1 MLLEHLL
8 NLKRAGTP
16 MLLCEQNA
24 MVALRVA
31 DRGYVLDKGT
41 VKYHGTTKE
50 LGESQEVR
58 SYLAL

>member
-1 MLLEHLL
+1 
-8 NLKRAGTP
+8 

-24 MVALRVA
+24 MFALRVA

-41 VKYHGTTKE
+41 VKYQGTTKE
-50 LGESQEVR
+50 LGESEEVR